1 MFGVFAAMSMYL
13 SVGGLVRHL
22 NSPDAAAAISQNGST
37 APAVRALVRIPPV
50 RGSDEAVGDAYE
62 KAAEPAASQRVCKL
76 ALVFDSDCLF
86 D

>member
-1 MFGVFAAMSMYL
+1 MYV

-22 NSPDAAAAISQNGST
+22 SSPDAAAAIAQNGST
-37 APAVRALVRIPPV
+37 APAARALVRITPV
-50 RGSDEAVGDAYE
+50 RGSDEPVGDASE
-62 KAAEPAASQRVCKL
+62 KAAEPAASPRVCKL